1 MRAADAY
8 LQGGGG
14 GGLRLPVGTD
24 ADGGGVEFLVLEEF
38 LAVAGGEAGGEAGE
52 GEETGGEAGRDA
64 CRDVCEAVEWV
75 G

>member
-38 LAVAGGEAGGEAGE
+38 LAVAGGEAGE

-64 CRDVCEAVEWV
+64 GRDACEAVEWV